1 VRERGDQFGRRD
13 VVDSG
18 RALRW
23 RSVAGAAEQAKM
35 RYPSATSIACE
46 SGASDRS
53 DSVIRDQGPEPP
65 DRVSPNEG
73 NADGNA

>member
-1 VRERGDQFGRRD
+1 
-13 VVDSG
+13 
-18 RALRW
+18 
-23 RSVAGAAEQAKM
+23 M

-73 NADGNA
+73 NADANA